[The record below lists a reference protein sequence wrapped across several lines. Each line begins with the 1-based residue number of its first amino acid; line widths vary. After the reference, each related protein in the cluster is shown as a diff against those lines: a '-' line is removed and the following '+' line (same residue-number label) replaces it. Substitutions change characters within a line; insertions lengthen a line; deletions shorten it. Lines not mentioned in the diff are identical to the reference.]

1 MKYSHPKRIGKYE
14 VRSVLGR
21 GAMGVVYEGFDPD
34 IKRSV
39 AIKVLHPHLLET
51 AEGKAHAERFRR
63 EAQAAAQCHHPN
75 IVTVYELGHQDG
87 AEFIVMEYVQGEE
100 LKYFL
105 DDGHRFTHEEAIHIA
120 SEVLRGL
127 SAAHRRGIVHRD
139 IKPANII
146 LMDDGSVKLADFGVA
161 RTLDSELTVAG
172 NMVGTP
178 SYMCPEGLR
187 GEAVDH
193 RADLY
198 SIGMVLFEMITGQK
212 PDPQSLYSRPI
223 DVFVDEVLSSLP
235 AGTLPSG
242 MGSILRQALHE
253 RPEAR
258 FSDTDAFLEALQS
271 VKEVDHQTAATI
283 LSETVIA
290 QRALIPPSDDSGG
303 VEIALSEQTIQQ
315 LEQELA
321 SHIGPVAKVLLQ
333 RGTADNLPP
342 QQLVEELAAHI
353 ADPGERQ
360 QFLNKAHDSIAT
372 ECSLSTTANGTTRHD
387 RPAHDTLIGRL
398 DENEISQ
405 IGRALAHHLGPI
417 APALVRRE
425 ASRVTDWDELTG
437 LLASRIEDDDARIAF
452 LAALPSRR
460 KH

>member
-1 MKYSHPKRIGKYE
+1 MKSTHPKRFGKYE

-75 IVTVYELGHQDG
+75 IVTVYELGHENG
-87 AEFIVMEYVQGEE
+87 AEFIVMEYAQGEE

-105 DDGHRFTHEEAIHIA
+105 DDGHRFTHDEAIHIT

-161 RTLDSELTVAG
+161 RTLDSELTFAG

-187 GEAVDH
+187 GETVDH

-198 SIGMVLFEMITGQK
+198 SIGMVLFEMMTGRK

-223 DVFVDEVLSSLP
+223 DVFVDEVLGSLP
-235 AGTLPSG
+235 TGTLPPG
-242 MGSILRQALHE
+242 MGSILRQALHAS
-253 RPEAR
+253 PEAR

-271 VKEVDHQTAATI
+271 IEEVDHQTAATI

-290 QRALIPPSDDSGG
+290 QRPLIPPPPPEDA
-303 VEIALSEQTIQQ
+303 EIALSEQTIQQ
-315 LEQELA
+315 LEQGLA
-321 SHIGPVAKVLLQ
+321 SHIGPVAGMLVQ

-342 QQLVEELAAHI
+342 QQLVKELAAHI
-353 ADPGERQ
+353 TDAAERR
-360 QFLNKAHDSIAT
+360 QFLSKAHNSIAA
-372 ECSLSTTANGTTRHD
+372 ECSLSTPANGTARHD
-387 RPAHDTLIGRL
+387 QPAHDTLIGRL

-417 APALVRRE
+417 ATALVRRE
-425 ASRVTDWDELTG
+425 AARVNSWDDLTAQ
-437 LLASRIEDDDARIAF
+437 LASRIEDDDARIAF
-452 LAALPSRR
+452 LAALESGRR
-460 KH
+460 H